1 MCALYLRDTVP
12 QICGIRRRSAYQ
24 LLAIMR
30 PSNGIL
36 PRILTQTKVSNNL
49 NVSSDSVIYT
59 DRRSYN
65 FSEYMQ
71 DVLHHNFGGFHCRF
85 WLFYSAIFTSAF
97 GANLAGFYFCY
108 LRRYSAFHGCFVDA
122 VTPLNSRD
130 FGLYRLARSVKMN
143 ATVGR
148 ETVLFTWS
156 KLINAIKGEIMFQSL
171 VNVRLW
177 QFLFPGTFLMFMT
190 L

>member
-30 PSNGIL
+30 PNGIL

-71 DVLHHNFGGFHCRF
+71 DVLGDTQKGCLCIKIAPRCDAHRQ
-85 WLFYSAIFTSAF
+85 
-97 GANLAGFYFCY
+97 LAM
-108 LRRYSAFHGCFVDA
+108 LRD
-122 VTPLNSRD
+122 
-130 FGLYRLARSVKMN
+130 
-143 ATVGR
+143 
-148 ETVLFTWS
+148 
-156 KLINAIKGEIMFQSL
+156 Q
-171 VNVRLW
+171 VRRTQLSM
-177 QFLFPGTFLMFMT
+177 QQTA
-190 L
+190 